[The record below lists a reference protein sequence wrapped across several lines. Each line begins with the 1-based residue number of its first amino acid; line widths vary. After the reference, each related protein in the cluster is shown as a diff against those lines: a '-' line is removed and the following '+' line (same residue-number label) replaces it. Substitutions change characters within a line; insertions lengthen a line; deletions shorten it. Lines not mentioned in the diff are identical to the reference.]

1 MGLRL
6 RLLLVLILP
15 LILVVAAYGLLRIRQ
30 EGAQVREAE
39 ARNAAIT
46 ARAVQIAV
54 EHALR
59 DRPASDLRALLAQLV
74 DGQDHVARIRVF
86 DLAMRP
92 AFSSDQP
99 SGTARRP
106 RTPLADAG
114 LAGNPELAAV
124 LGRVFE
130 RGRAESFVERRDGA
144 PWLVHVLALR
154 GRGHDLRGA
163 IEITFATEEAARA
176 RATTRQVLVRVGL
189 LTLALAL
196 LTGAILQ
203 RQLLRP
209 LSRLTRSIRALG
221 EGRPG
226 PPLPIERRD
235 ELGAVAEAFNRMAE
249 QLEAGRQRVLLESEH
264 ALDLERQLR
273 QAQTLS
279 VAGKLTSGIAHE
291 VGTPLNIISGRAEI
305 ALRALPPEHPSRGDL
320 EVIVNQIDRISG
332 IIRSLLDTV
341 RLQKPEIQRVALPP
355 MLDRLVRLLDHL
367 ARRRGV
373 TVGATL
379 PEELPEV
386 AADPGQLQQVLLNL
400 LMNALEAT
408 PSDGRIAVEAWA
420 CPHDGRPG
428 VALAVSDTGSGIP
441 ADALG
446 RVFDPFFTTKPPG
459 QGTGLGLAIA
469 RDIVRDHG
477 GTLAVQSRADLGTTF
492 TLWLP
497 EPGAA
502 A

>member
-6 RLLLVLILP
+6 RLFLVLILP

-30 EGAQVREAE
+30 EGAQVRDAD
-39 ARNAAIT
+39 ARNAATT

-59 DRPASDLRALLAQLV
+59 DRKAPDLRALLAELV
-74 DGQDHVARIRVF
+74 DGQDRVARIRVF
-86 DLAMRP
+86 DLALRP
-92 AFSSDQP
+92 VSASSGDVVRDPVP
-99 SGTARRP
+99 S
-106 RTPLADAG
+106 DA
-114 LAGNPELAAV
+114 

-130 RGRAESFVERRDGA
+130 RGRGEAFVEGHGDA
-144 PWLVHVLALR
+144 TWLVHVLALR
-154 GRGHDLRGA
+154 GRTNELRGA
-163 IEITFATEEAARA
+163 VEVTFAAEDAERA
-176 RATTRQVLVRVGL
+176 RETTRQVLLRVGL

-196 LTGAILQ
+196 LTGAVLQ

-209 LSRLTRSIRALG
+209 LSQLARSITALG

-226 PPLPIERRD
+226 PPVPVERRD

-249 QLEAGRQRVLLESEH
+249 QLDAGRQRLLLESEH

-273 QAQTLS
+273 LAQTLS

-305 ALRALPPEHPSRGDL
+305 ALRALPPEHAARADL
-320 EVIVNQIDRISG
+320 EVIVGQIDRISG

-355 MLDRLVRLLDHL
+355 IVERLARLLDHL

-373 TVGATL
+373 TVGASLSEGL
-379 PEELPEV
+379 PDV
-386 AADPGQLQQVLLNL
+386 AADPGHLQQVLLNL

-408 PSDGRIAVEAWA
+408 PPDGRITVEAWA

-428 VALAVSDTGSGIP
+428 VAVAVSDTGSGIP
-441 ADALG
+441 TGALG

-469 RDIVRDHG
+469 RDIVREHG

-497 EPGAA
+497 EPEAA

>member
-6 RLLLVLILP
+6 RLFLVLILP
-15 LILVVAAYGLLRIRQ
+15 LILVVAAYGLLRIQQ
-30 EGAQVREAE
+30 EGAQVRESE
-39 ARNAAIT
+39 ARTAATT

-59 DRPASDLRALLAQLV
+59 ERRSPDLRGLLAELV
-74 DGQDHVARIRVF
+74 AGQHQVTGIRVF
-86 DLAMRP
+86 DL
-92 AFSSDQP
+92 
-99 SGTARRP
+99 GLVP
-106 RTPLADAG
+106 RVAST
-114 LAGNPELAAV
+114 PELLAEPVPAQSI
-124 LGRVFE
+124 GRVFE
-130 RGRAESFVERRDGA
+130 RGRPEVFPERRGHA
-144 PWLVHVLALR
+144 TSVIHVLPLR
-154 GRGHDLRGA
+154 GPGVELRGA
-163 IEITFATEEAARA
+163 VEIAFATQEVALARQ
-176 RATTRQVLVRVGL
+176 TTRQVLVRVGL

-196 LTGAILQ
+196 LTAAILQ

-226 PPLPIERRD
+226 PPVPVDRRD

-249 QLEAGRQRVLLESEH
+249 QLEAGRERVALESEH

-273 QAQTLS
+273 EAQTLS

-305 ALRALPPEHPSRGDL
+305 ALRALPAEHPARADL

-341 RLQKPEIQRVALPP
+341 RLQKPEIQRVALAPL
-355 MLDRLVRLLDHL
+355 LDRLVRLLDHL

-373 TVGATL
+373 AVGTSLADAL
-379 PEELPEV
+379 PDV
-386 AADPGQLQQVLLNL
+386 AADSGQLQQVLLNL

-408 PSDGRIAVEAWA
+408 PRDGRVTVEAWA

-428 VALAVSDTGSGIP
+428 VALAVSDTGSGI
-441 ADALG
+441 AAAAIG

-497 EPGAA
+497 EPESTA
-502 A
+502 